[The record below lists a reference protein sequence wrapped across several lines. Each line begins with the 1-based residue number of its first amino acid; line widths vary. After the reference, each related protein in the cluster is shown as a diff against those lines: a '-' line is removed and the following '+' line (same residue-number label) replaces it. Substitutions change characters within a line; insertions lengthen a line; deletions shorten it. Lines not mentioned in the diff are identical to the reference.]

1 MMNHKQVYAA
11 AAMCLTAGVMM
22 PFDGTPLVAKA
33 INAGG
38 TIVQKVIPQKVVAQ
52 KPIAEKTPVKLV
64 LSVERGTTQTL
75 KGKTTKTTV
84 QWQALD
90 SKQAAVVPGNLLR
103 YTLAANNH
111 STTPMKQFVMT
122 QPVPS
127 RTVLVPDSV
136 KLLDNVG
143 ASVTYSIDNG
153 KTYSSQPMVQVQ
165 GKPQPAPI
173 DSYTHL
179 RIQPD
184 RALAAK
190 QAMTAQYQVRVK

>member
-38 TIVQKVIPQKVVAQ
+38 TIVQKVIP
-52 KPIAEKTPVKLV
+52 IAEKIPQKTPVELI
-64 LSVERGTTQTL
+64 LSVERGMAQTL
-75 KGKTTKTTV
+75 KGKTTM

-103 YTLAANNH
+103 YTLAANSH

-127 RTVLVPDSV
+127 RTVLVADSV

-143 ASVTYSIDNG
+143 ANITYSIDNG
-153 KTYSSQPMVQVQ
+153 KTYSAQPMVQVQ

-173 DSYTHL
+173 DRYTHL

-184 RALAAK
+184 RALAEK
-190 QAMTAQYQVRVK
+190 QPITAQYQVRVK

>member
-38 TIVQKVIPQKVVAQ
+38 TIVQKVVEL
-52 KPIAEKTPVKLV
+52 KPIAQKTPVELV

-75 KGKTTKTTV
+75 KGKTTM
-84 QWQALD
+84 QWQTLD

-111 STTPMKQFVMT
+111 TTTPMKQFVMT
-122 QPVPS
+122 QPVPQ
-127 RTVLVPDSV
+127 RTVLVADSV

-153 KTYSSQPMVQVQ
+153 KTYSAQPMVQVQ
-165 GKPQPAPI
+165 GKPQLAPI

-184 RALAAK
+184 RALAEK
-190 QAMTAQYQVRVK
+190 QPITAQYQVRVK

>member
-38 TIVQKVIPQKVVAQ
+38 TIVQKVVEL
-52 KPIAEKTPVKLV
+52 KPITQKTPVELV

-75 KGKTTKTTV
+75 KGKTTM

-111 STTPMKQFVMT
+111 TTTPMKQFVMT
-122 QPVPS
+122 QPVPQ
-127 RTVLVPDSV
+127 RTVLVADSV

-153 KTYSSQPMVQVQ
+153 KTYSAQPMVQVQ
-165 GKPQPAPI
+165 GKPQLAPI

-184 RALAAK
+184 RALAEK
-190 QAMTAQYQVRVK
+190 QPITAQYQVRVK

>member
-38 TIVQKVIPQKVVAQ
+38 TIVQKVVEL
-52 KPIAEKTPVKLV
+52 KPITQKTPVELV

-75 KGKTTKTTV
+75 KGKTTM
-84 QWQALD
+84 QWQTLD

-111 STTPMKQFVMT
+111 TTTPMKQFVMT
-122 QPVPS
+122 QPVPQ
-127 RTVLVPDSV
+127 RTVLVADSV

-153 KTYSSQPMVQVQ
+153 KTYSAQPMVQVQ

-184 RALAAK
+184 RALAEK
-190 QAMTAQYQVRVK
+190 QPITAQYQVRVK

>member
-11 AAMCLTAGVMM
+11 AAMCLTVGVMM
-22 PFDGTPLVAKA
+22 PLDGTPLVAKA

-38 TIVQKVIPQKVVAQ
+38 TIVQKVVEL
-52 KPIAEKTPVKLV
+52 KPIAQKTPVELV
-64 LSVERGTTQTL
+64 LSVERGTTQTI
-75 KGKTTKTTV
+75 KGKTTM

-90 SKQAAVVPGNLLR
+90 SKQAAVVPSNLLR

-127 RTVLVPDSV
+127 RTVLVADSV

-143 ASVTYSIDNG
+143 ANITYSIDNG
-153 KTYSSQPMVQVQ
+153 KTYSAQPMVQVQ

-173 DSYTHL
+173 DRYTHL

-184 RALAAK
+184 RALAEK
-190 QAMTAQYQVRVK
+190 QPITAQYQVRVK

>member
-11 AAMCLTAGVMM
+11 AAMCLTVGVMM

-38 TIVQKVIPQKVVAQ
+38 TIVEKIAVQKVIPQK
-52 KPIAEKTPVKLV
+52 TPVQLI
-64 LSVERGTTQTL
+64 LSAERGMTQTI
-75 KGKTTKTTV
+75 KGKTTM
-84 QWQALD
+84 QWEALN
-90 SKQAAVVPGNLLR
+90 SQQAAVVPGNLLR
-103 YTLAANNH
+103 YTLAAKNN
-111 STTPMKQFVMT
+111 SPNPMQQFVMT
-122 QPVPS
+122 QPVPA
-127 RTVLVPDSV
+127 RTVLVADSV

-143 ASVTYSIDNG
+143 ANVTYSIDNG
-153 KTYSSQPMVQVQ
+153 KTYSAQPIVKVQ
-165 GKPQPAPI
+165 GKTQPAPI
-173 DSYTHL
+173 QSYTHL